1 MAVHTHLTAIFQYN
15 QISQYQNVSI
25 LDFTGAKDDGGGGD
39 NCSSNIQLFTGQMP
53 FLSPI
58 QQCQSTEG
66 KINWIDNVTKWTGL
80 IMEGA
85 IRPSGSREECP

>member
-39 NCSSNIQLFTGQMP
+39 NCRYKTCKAPTSSFSQARC
-53 FLSPI
+53 LSCRPYN
-58 QQCQSTEG
+58 SVKALRG
-66 KINWIDNVTKWTGL
+66 K
-80 IMEGA
+80 
-85 IRPSGSREECP
+85 